1 MKGFLSGMLI
11 TLGAYAFLNVGGAIG
26 ALLFAFG
33 IISIVKLQIPLYTG
47 VAGTDIKFID
57 KIEVLGQ
64 NIAGSLVAS
73 FLLALCY
80 TQKIPFETA
89 QGITAAKLAT
99 PLYISFIK
107 AIMCGMIVDISV
119 YLSKQTNST
128 IPLIFGIP
136 LFILCGFNHSI
147 ADVTYIIL
155 GADGNMDNLLR
166 LTWYYTL
173 CIIGNYV
180 GCNIR
185 KICLNKK

>member
-33 IISIVKLQIPLYTG
+33 IICIVKLQIPLYTG
-47 VAGTDIKFID
+47 VAGTDMKFAD
-57 KIEVLGQ
+57 KLEVLAQ
-64 NIAGSLVAS
+64 NIAGSLIAT

-80 TQKIPFETA
+80 TQKIPFENA
-89 QGITAAKLAT
+89 EGIMATKLAT

-107 AIMCGMIVDISV
+107 AIMCGMIVDVSV

-155 GADGNMDNLLR
+155 GADGNMNNPLR
-166 LTWYYTL
+166 LTWYYAL
-173 CIIGNYV
+173 CVIGNYV

-185 KICLNKK
+185 QICLNRK